1 MRREVILQ
9 NEVTQTTDSRRLKK
23 LIAGN
28 IKNSINLK
36 CDQCG
41 GVTCNRIQLQ
51 DLENTERNPS

>member
-9 NEVTQTTDSRRLKK
+9 NVVTQTTDSRRLKK

-41 GVTCNRIQLQ
+41 VTCNRIQLQ